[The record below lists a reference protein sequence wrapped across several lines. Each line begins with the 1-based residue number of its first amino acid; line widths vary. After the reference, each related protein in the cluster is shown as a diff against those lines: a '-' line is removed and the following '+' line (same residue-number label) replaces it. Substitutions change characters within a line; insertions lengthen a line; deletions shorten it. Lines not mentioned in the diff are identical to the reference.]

1 MYVYKDRLKEVIFAK
16 NILTSNIFIVFK
28 HGDRCSDKQCSALII
43 LKSDLICS
51 LN

>member
-1 MYVYKDRLKEVIFAK
+1 MYVYKDGLKEGIFAK
-16 NILTSNIFIVFK
+16 NILTSNIFTVFK
-28 HGDRCSDKQCSALII
+28 HFDRCSDKQCSALIF